1 MPTKN
6 VNTNINNIKIEI
18 PKQKQYRPK
27 TKSIATAEEE
37 LNQLEQA
44 DAGYNA
50 MPHTSNITINPSVYG
65 YSHLP
70 IQRDITQTSAEEN
83 MMAPPEPV
91 SPMPVAPPMEA
102 PPMEAPPMEA
112 SKKRIRGPN
121 RLKKYVEAIPI
132 ASSAKPY
139 LQSYPQFAEILKKS
153 DFAKKASPSASGEYI
168 LSKLDKQL
176 GVGKVGKVARLPEPL
191 PSPMSSPMPP
201 PPPPTPIKVVVK
213 PRTKKTG
220 EFKEPKPVKE
230 PKARGR
236 PKKIVTIDLPSE
248 KLG

>member
-18 PKQKQYRPK
+18 PKQKQYKPR

-37 LNQLEQA
+37 LQNLENQ
-44 DAGYNA
+44 DAGYRSL
-50 MPHTSNITINPSVYG
+50 PHTSNITINPSVYG
-65 YSHLP
+65 YSQMP
-70 IQRDITQTSAEEN
+70 INRLSTETTNEEN
-83 MMAPPEPV
+83 LVSV
-91 SPMPVAPPMEA
+91 SPTTEPVAPSTVEA
-102 PPMEAPPMEA
+102 PPI
-112 SKKRIRGPN
+112 SKKRTRGPN

-139 LQSYPQFAEILKKS
+139 LQSYPQFAEILKKNE
-153 DFAKKASPSASGEYI
+153 FAKKASPSASGEYI

-176 GVGKVGKVARLPEPL
+176 GVGKVGKVARLPEP
-191 PSPMSSPMPP
+191 SPKPAAPIEPP
-201 PPPPTPIKVVVK
+201 KKERPPIKIIQ

-230 PKARGR
+230 PKPKGR
-236 PKKIVTIDLPSE
+236 PKKVVTIDLPTTTF
-248 KLG
+248 G